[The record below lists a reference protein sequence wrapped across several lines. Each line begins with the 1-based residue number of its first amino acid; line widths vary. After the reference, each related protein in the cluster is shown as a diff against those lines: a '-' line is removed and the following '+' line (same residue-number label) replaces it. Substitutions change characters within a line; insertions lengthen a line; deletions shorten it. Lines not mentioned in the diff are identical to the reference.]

1 MALTDEEKKR
11 IKEEEIYRAKIRGEV
26 SGLKKVNWKIYFTSS
41 LVVWAIAVLLI
52 VWYYLLPQASQ
63 QQTTGVYPINSK
75 VFISGRNESGDLVKE
90 TIELF
95 DRPCDVSG
103 NPIVISM
110 IKNGTQVKVIER
122 RIWYY
127 VTVIDEREG
136 NKSGWVADTSVRP
149 HDI

>member
-1 MALTDEEKKR
+1 MALTDEGKKI
-11 IKEEEIYRAKIRGEV
+11 IKEEEIYRAKIRGEI
-26 SGLKKVNWKIYFTSS
+26 SGLKKVSWKIYFISS
-41 LVVWAIAVLLI
+41 LVVCAIAVLLI

-63 QQTTGVYPINSK
+63 QQTTGIYPINSK
-75 VFISGRNESGDLVKE
+75 VFISGRNESGNLVKE

-103 NPIVISM
+103 NPIVTTI
-110 IKNGTQVKVIER
+110 IKNGTRVKVMER

-127 VTVIDEREG
+127 ITVEDEREG
-136 NKSGWVADTSVRP
+136 NKSGWVADTFVRP